1 MSAFKN
7 PFDFNIRLK
16 GGCSC
21 GKHTSQSEHDAEAAR
36 LAEPQDDE
44 AALNRVIESAVV
56 RALFPHD
63 ETRRAFLKAVGAG
76 TALAALSS
84 LFPMGAAQALAAE
97 GGPLEKKNL
106 KIGFVPITCATP
118 IIMAKPMGFYEKE
131 GLDVEI
137 IKTAGWALVR
147 DKVLNNEYDASHM
160 LSPMP
165 IAASMGLGSQP
176 SPTFVSTIQNINGQ
190 AITMHIKHKDNRDP
204 KNWKGMKFGIPFDY
218 SMHNLL
224 LRYYLAENGIDPDKD
239 VQLTV
244 ISPPDMVA
252 NLRAGNIDGFL
263 GPEPFNQRAVFE
275 GFAFIQVLSK
285 DLWDGHPCCTFAAT
299 EKFIK
304 EAPNTY
310 AALFRAI
317 ASATVYAHK
326 AENRPAIIE
335 AIAPANYLNQP
346 IPVLQQVMTG
356 KFADGL
362 GNIQNVPGR
371 ADFDPFP
378 WQSMGVW
385 ILTQLKRW
393 GYIKQDIDYRQ
404 IAEQVFLAT
413 EARERLKAMGLE
425 APAENFKKHTIM
437 GKVFDPAKP
446 QEYVDSFAI
455 KKAV

>member
-7 PFDFNIRLK
+7 PFDPTIRLK
-16 GGCSC
+16 QGCSC
-21 GKHTSQSEHDAEAAR
+21 GQHVSQSEHDALAAS
-36 LAEPQDDE
+36 APEPREEE
-44 AALNRVIESAVV
+44 AALNRVIESTLM
-56 RALFPHD
+56 RSIFPHD
-63 ETRRAFLKAVGAG
+63 ETRRNFLKAVGAG

-84 LFPMGAAQALAAE
+84 LFPLGAAQALAAE

-106 KIGFVPITCATP
+106 KVGFVPITCATP
-118 IIMAKPMGFYEKE
+118 IIMAKPMGFYERE
-131 GLDVEI
+131 GLNVDI

-165 IAASMGLGSQP
+165 IAASMGLGSKTNE
-176 SPTFVSTIQNINGQ
+176 TFVATIQNINGQ

-224 LRYYLAENGIDPDKD
+224 LRYYLAEHGIDPDKD
-239 VQLTV
+239 VQLSI

-263 GPEPFNQRAVFE
+263 GPEPFNQRAVYE

-285 DLWDGHPCCTFAAT
+285 DIWDGHPCCAFGVT
-299 EKFIK
+299 ENFVK
-304 EAPNTY
+304 ENPNTFS
-310 AALFRAI
+310 ALFRAI
-317 ASATVYAHK
+317 ANATVYAHK
-326 AENRPAIIE
+326 QENRPAIIE

-362 GNIQNVPGR
+362 GNIRDVPGR

-385 ILTQLKRW
+385 MLTQLKRW
-393 GYIKQDIDYRQ
+393 GYIKQDIDYKQ

-413 EARERLKAMGLE
+413 DARTRLREMGLS
-425 APAENFKKHTIM
+425 APDSNYENHTIM
-437 GKVFDPAKP
+437 GKVFDPSQPKA
-446 QEYVDSFAI
+446 YLDSFSI
-455 KKAV
+455 RRT